1 MQKDQGM
8 LPTPIAS
15 LSLGTICFI
24 STPTISFEILLP
36 WKAYPLYE
44 VVGEVYWSE

>member
-15 LSLGTICFI
+15 LSLGTIYFI
-24 STPTISFEILLP
+24 STPTISFIISFTM
-36 WKAYPLYE
+36 AG
-44 VVGEVYWSE
+44 VSIV